1 MLKTDILVIGTGI
14 AGLSFA
20 IKAAM
25 KRKDLHITIMT
36 KDKAETSNTQYAQGG
51 IAVVI
56 DNLKD
61 SFEHHIDDTLKAG
74 GGFCDEAVVRMVVQQ
89 APERLQELIELG
101 VNFDKGKNNLWD
113 LALEGGHTRPR
124 ILHHADCTGK
134 EIEKA
139 LLSAVNKLANIT
151 LLEKHFVI
159 DLVVDK
165 DKYNKRCIGAFYID
179 NGNKIRHIRSR
190 VTVLCTGGCGQ
201 VFKNTTNAPIATGD
215 GVAIAYR
222 ANALV
227 EDMQYIQFHPTAL
240 YEPGNNPYFLLTE
253 ALRGFGAYVVNEQG
267 KRFLFKHDIR
277 GELATRD
284 IVSKAIGAEMQIS
297 GKNNVFLDCRH
308 LDPQEFK
315 KHFPVILDY
324 CESKNINPFK
334 DLIPIVPVAH
344 YQCGG
349 ITVDRNGHTTVN
361 GLFAI
366 GECAKTGL
374 HGANRLASNSLLEGV
389 VFAHQAAEKVC
400 SSIDDISFS
409 SKVYVNK
416 FQNIP
421 VKIDSRKISVL
432 KKELQEVM
440 TNYYAGDEKAKAVAV
455 QKIKHLKG
463 ITANLFE
470 SEDISIPLVE
480 FTNMLTA
487 ASLIAENAKKNNL
500 IAI

>member
-14 AGLSFA
+14 AGLMFA
-20 IKAAM
+20 IKTAI
-25 KRKDLHITIMT
+25 KRKDLHITLMT

-61 SFEHHIDDTLKAG
+61 SFEHHIDDTLRAG

-89 APERLQELIELG
+89 APERLQELIALG
-101 VNFDKGKNNLWD
+101 VIFDKGKNSGWD
-113 LALEGGHTRPR
+113 LALEGGHTRRR
-124 ILHHADCTGK
+124 IVHRADCTGK

-139 LLSAVNKLANIT
+139 LLNAANKLDNIT

-159 DLVVDK
+159 DLVADK
-165 DKYNKRCIGAFYID
+165 DKYNKRCIGAFYFD
-179 NGNKIRHIRSR
+179 NNNKIKYIRSK
-190 VTVLCTGGCGQ
+190 VTVLSTGGCGQ
-201 VFKNTTNAPIATGD
+201 IFKSTTNAPIATGD

-240 YEPGNNPYFLLTE
+240 YEPGKNPYFLVSE

-267 KRFLFKHDIR
+267 KRFLFKYDIR

-284 IVSKAIGAEMQIS
+284 IVSQAIATELQKS
-297 GKNNVFLDCRH
+297 GNDHVYLDCRH

-315 KHFPVILDY
+315 KHFPAILNY
-324 CESKNINPFK
+324 CISKGIDPFTN
-334 DLIPIVPVAH
+334 LIPIVPVAH

-349 ITVDRNGHTTVN
+349 ISVNKNGQTTVN
-361 GLFAI
+361 GLYAI

-374 HGANRLASNSLLEGV
+374 HGANRLASNSLLEAV
-389 VFAHQAAEKVC
+389 VFAHQASEKVL
-400 SSIDDISFS
+400 STIDDISFS

-416 FQNIP
+416 YHSVS
-421 VKIDSRKISVL
+421 VKTDLRKISVL
-432 KKELQEVM
+432 KKELQEAM
-440 TNYYAGDEKAKAVAV
+440 ANYYTGYDSAKTAAA
-455 QKIKHLKG
+455 QKIKQLKA

-470 SEDISIPLVE
+470 NEDISKQLIE
-480 FTNMLTA
+480 FTNMLTV
-487 ASLIAENAKKNNL
+487 ASLITEHANKNNF
-500 IAI
+500 ITI